1 MRAFRLV
8 GTLHVQPSGHYMPTT
23 YTVLYTCSWM
33 YSFVALGCT
42 GTSEYTKFSIS
53 ARTDLPV
60 RVNLPVDLN
69 LALDGPKNSDFKY
82 LQVIILNLV
91 SLLAL

>member
-1 MRAFRLV
+1 
-8 GTLHVQPSGHYMPTT
+8 
-23 YTVLYTCSWM
+23 M

-91 SLLAL
+91 SLPVLFSITARITDLPVRVNLPVDLNLALGTI